1 MVVVAHVLTT
11 DCSIP
16 SPVIPINN
24 NNNNNN
30 NNNKNN
36 NTRQNKGVVS
46 GVPYGIERD
55 CDVDVKRMSVAR
67 GCFDRA

>member
-1 MVVVAHVLTT
+1 MVVVAHVLTI

-30 NNNKNN
+30 NNN
-36 NTRQNKGVVS
+36 TRQNKGVVS
-46 GVPYGIERD
+46 GVAYGIVRG
-55 CDVDVKRMSVAR
+55 CVVDVKRMIVAR
-67 GCFDRA
+67 GCVDRV